1 MQQLDRIK
9 DNEEALNKSIK
20 AIEEF
25 KEALDKYKVAQEE
38 IKKVFK
44 YLGSKEWFR
53 DYDDVQ
59 YGKVDIKAG
68 ILSEDAAY
76 DMLEENKEL
85 AIEMLEAATSILK
98 ND

>member
-9 DNEEALNKSIK
+9 ENEESLNKSIN

-38 IKKVFK
+38 IKKVSK
-44 YLGSKEWFR
+44 YLGSKEWFK

-59 YGKVDIKAG
+59 YRNIDIKAG
-68 ILSEDAAY
+68 VLSEDAAY
-76 DMLEENKEL
+76 DMLEENKKI
-85 AIEMLEAATSILK
+85 AIEMLEVATSILK
-98 ND
+98 NE